1 MDAFL
6 LLHIPDGFLSLP
18 IVLAAWVLTAACQGL
33 ALRKV
38 QGVLEERRV
47 PLMGVMAAFIFAAQM
62 INFPVAGGTSGHL
75 IGGALAAIAL
85 GPWPAML
92 VMAAVVGTQALL
104 FQDGGMLALGANL
117 LNMGIVPAAIGYGLY
132 RAVGGGPRQLR
143 LGVAAAAAWLSV
155 MGAALLTALQLWLS
169 GASSLELVVPAMLG
183 VHALIG
189 IGEALITV
197 AALSFILT
205 TRPDL
210 VEGAARA
217 GGRAWVGV
225 GLAVSLAVVLVAPLA
240 SADPD
245 GLERVAEDLGFLE
258 RAQEAPYAILPD
270 YTVPGLEDPTIATIA
285 AGVVGV
291 LVVVALVRTAAR
303 LARRAAGAATT
314 P

>member
-18 IVLAAWVLTAACQGL
+18 IVLIAWLATVACEGL
-33 ALRKV
+33 ALQQVKSA
-38 QGVLEERRV
+38 LDERRV

-62 INFPVAGGTSGHL
+62 INFPVAGGTSGHVL
-75 IGGALAAIAL
+75 GGALAAIAL

-92 VMAAVVGTQALL
+92 VMASVVGTQALL
-104 FQDGGMLALGANL
+104 FQDGGVLALGANV
-117 LNMGIVPAAIGYGLY
+117 LNMGVVPAAIGYGLY
-132 RAVGGGPRQLR
+132 RGVAGGPRGLR
-143 LGVAAAAAWLSV
+143 LAAAGVAAWLSV
-155 MGAALLTALQLWLS
+155 MGAALLTSLQLWLS
-169 GASSLELVVPAMLG
+169 GASSLGLVVPAMLG

-189 IGEALITV
+189 VGEAIITV

-210 VEGAARA
+210 VEGVARA

-225 GLAVSLAVVLVAPLA
+225 GLAVSLAVVLIAPMA

-245 GLERVAEDLGFLE
+245 GLERVAEDLGFVE
-258 RAQEAPYAILPD
+258 RAQDAPYGILPD
-270 YTVPGLEDPTIATIA
+270 YTVPGLEDPTVATIA
-285 AGVVGV
+285 AGLLGV
-291 LVVVALVRTAAR
+291 LVVVAVVAAVAR
-303 LARRAAGAATT
+303 AARRAANAPST